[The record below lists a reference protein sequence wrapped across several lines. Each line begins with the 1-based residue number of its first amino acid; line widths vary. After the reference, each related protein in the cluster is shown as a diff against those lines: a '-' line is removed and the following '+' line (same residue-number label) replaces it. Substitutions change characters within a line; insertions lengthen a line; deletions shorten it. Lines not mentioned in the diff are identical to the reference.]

1 MREEDA
7 NAEVPWDLDTFN
19 SMIRNIIYIVVK
31 HRERG
36 KILNIQ
42 TKNS

>member
-1 MREEDA
+1 MREEDVS
-7 NAEVPWDLDTFN
+7 AEVPWDLDTFN
-19 SMIRNIIYIVVK
+19 STIRNIICIVVK

-42 TKNS
+42 TENS

>member
-1 MREEDA
+1 MREEDVS
-7 NAEVPWDLDTFN
+7 AEVPWDLDTFN
-19 SMIRNIIYIVVK
+19 STIRKIICIVVK

-42 TKNS
+42 TENS